1 MTPGRI
7 ISKAGGELPGG
18 YWQSFRWM
26 PHPELALHIRGY
38 IGYFE
43 SSSQRVRRRELPAGE
58 VALIISLGP
67 QWSSIDPVTGASIGT
82 LRTFIAGLDD
92 TYNLVDS
99 EASGAAIQ
107 VDFTPIGARQLLQ
120 LPMHLVSKRTT
131 ELTDLLGSEADRLV
145 EQLVEAPDW
154 HGRFLTLDNFLLT
167 RIRRYERSTREID
180 WAWRQLVLSRG
191 SIRVQQISEQLG
203 WTRKRLVKAFRDEIG
218 IPPKVLARVLRFRRA
233 LAEFNAQ
240 QISDFSQ
247 VAAECGYSDQ
257 AHMIRDFKDL
267 SGLTPVELVRLYSPD
282 AGTIER
288 QPNSPEARSE

>member
-1 MTPGRI
+1 VTPGRI

-67 QWSSIDPVTGASIGT
+67 QWRSIDPVTGASIGT

-92 TYNLVDS
+92 TYSLVDS
-99 EASGAAIQ
+99 ETSGAAIQ

>member
-1 MTPGRI
+1 VTQGRI
-7 ISKAGGELPGG
+7 ISKLGGAFTGG
-18 YWQSFRWM
+18 YWQCFRWM
-26 PHPELALHIRGY
+26 PHPELALQVRGY
-38 IGYFE
+38 NGYFE
-43 SSSQRVRRRELPAGE
+43 SSSQPVRRRELPSGE

-67 QWSSIDPVTGASIGT
+67 QWRSIDPVTGVPIGA

-92 TYNLVDS
+92 TYSLVDS
-99 EASGAAIQ
+99 ETAGAAIQ

-131 ELTDLLGSEADRLV
+131 ELADLLGNEADRLV
-145 EQLVEAPDW
+145 EQLVEAQDW
-154 HGRFLTLDNFLLT
+154 PCRFLTLDNFLLS
-167 RIRRYERSTREID
+167 RIRRYQRSTREID
-180 WAWRQLVLSRG
+180 WAWRQLDLSRG

-218 IPPKVLARVLRFRRA
+218 IPPKVLARVLRFRKA

-240 QISDFSQ
+240 KIGDFSQ
-247 VAAECGYSDQ
+247 LAAECGYSDQ

-267 SGLTPVELVRLYSPD
+267 SGLTPAELVRVYSPD